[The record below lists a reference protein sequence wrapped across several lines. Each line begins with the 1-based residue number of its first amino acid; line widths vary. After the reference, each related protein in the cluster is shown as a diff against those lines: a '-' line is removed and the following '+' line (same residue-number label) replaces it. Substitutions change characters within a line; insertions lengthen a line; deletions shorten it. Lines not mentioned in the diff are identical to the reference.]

1 MPVQSL
7 SFGKDTQNEWKSK
20 RNNDSSQ
27 NNVIKILPCL
37 YLITHNC
44 KILLFTM
51 LYSFLATYLRVSPMY
66 KGIDVI

>member
-27 NNVIKILPCL
+27 NNVIKIL
-37 YLITHNC
+37 
-44 KILLFTM
+44 F
-51 LYSFLATYLRVSPMY
+51 FATYLRVSLMY